1 MLWYKAFL
9 DTRGRFLIGL
19 ALLPCAAIFMVLTY
33 PRVAALLPTVSG
45 IDTSGTLGQQ
55 IGEAIALARDY
66 RGFVWSQWFRQT
78 PTSTGALFA
87 ALLGT
92 GGLAASASNG
102 TLFML
107 SLPATRMRLMAV
119 RAGSGLAQWLALAIV
134 SSLAIP
140 VASPAIGESYPLAAA
155 LVHGVCLFAGGAM
168 IYSLALLLST
178 VFGDLWRPWLITL
191 AIAMPVAFAEQ
202 VAQASSA
209 IGLSPVMSGE
219 QFFRTGHLPWAG
231 LAFAFAASAALLYLA
246 ARNFERRDF

>member
-19 ALLPCAAIFMVLTY
+19 ALLPCAAMFMVLTY
-33 PRVAALLPTVSG
+33 PQVVDLMPAAGGINASG
-45 IDTSGTLGQQ
+45 ALGQQ
-55 IGEAIALARDY
+55 INEAIALSRDY
-66 RGFVWSQWFRQT
+66 RGYVWSQWFRQT
-78 PTSTGALFA
+78 TTSTSALFA

-92 GGLAASASNG
+92 GGLVASASG
-102 TLFML
+102 GALFML
-107 SLPATRMRLMAV
+107 SLPATRMRLMAA
-119 RAGSGLAQWLALAIV
+119 RAGSGLAQWLVLALV

-140 VASPAIGESYPLAAA
+140 LFSPAVGESYSVIAA

-191 AIAMPVAFAEQ
+191 AIAMPIAFAEQ
-202 VAQASSA
+202 IAQASSA

-231 LAFAFAASAALLYLA
+231 LAFAFATSTALLYLA
-246 ARNFERRDF
+246 ALNFERRDF

>member
-19 ALLPCAAIFMVLTY
+19 VLLPCAAIFMVLTY
-33 PRVAALLPTVSG
+33 PRLAALLPAVSG
-45 IDTSGTLGQQ
+45 IDTSGTLGRQ
-55 IGEAIALARDY
+55 IDEAIALSREY

-119 RAGSGLAQWLALAIV
+119 RAGSGLAQWFALAIV

-140 VASPAIGESYPLAAA
+140 LSSPAIRESYPVAAA
-155 LVHGVCLFAGGAM
+155 LAHGVCLFAGGAM

-178 VFGDLWRPWLITL
+178 MFGDLWRPWLITL

-202 VAQASSA
+202 VAQSASG

-219 QFFRTGHLPWAG
+219 QFFRTGQLPWGG
-231 LAFAFAASAALLYLA
+231 LAFAVTTSTVLLYLA

>member
-1 MLWYKAFL
+1 
-9 DTRGRFLIGL
+9 
-19 ALLPCAAIFMVLTY
+19 
-33 PRVAALLPTVSG
+33 
-45 IDTSGTLGQQ
+45 
-55 IGEAIALARDY
+55 
-66 RGFVWSQWFRQT
+66 
-78 PTSTGALFA
+78 
-87 ALLGT
+87 
-92 GGLAASASNG
+92 
-102 TLFML
+102 ML

-119 RAGSGLAQWLALAIV
+119 RAGSGLAQWLVLAIV

-140 VASPAIGESYPLAAA
+140 VSSPAIRESYPLVAA
-155 LVHGVCLFAGGAM
+155 LVHGVCLFAGGGM

-202 VAQASSA
+202 VAQSSSA

-231 LAFAFAASAALLYLA
+231 LAFAFTTSAVLLYLA